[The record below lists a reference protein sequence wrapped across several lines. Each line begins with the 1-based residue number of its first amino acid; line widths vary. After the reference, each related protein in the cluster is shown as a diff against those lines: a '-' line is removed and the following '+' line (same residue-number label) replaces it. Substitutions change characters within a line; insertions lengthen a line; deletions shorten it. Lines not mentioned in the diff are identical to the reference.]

1 MAANGEDATLALAE
15 DIGLRWKDE
24 ILMDTNHPRCDEFYY
39 SRMPSLYELIDRVL
53 CLTFLVNY
61 ILKIFISQNR
71 IQFFKEGES
80 IKDLLVIV
88 PVLIFDY
95 DCG

>member
-1 MAANGEDATLALAE
+1 
-15 DIGLRWKDE
+15 
-24 ILMDTNHPRCDEFYY
+24 
-39 SRMPSLYELIDRVL
+39 MPQLYELVDKVL

-95 DCG
+95 DCGQFGLFMKTVSRVVRLTKIE

>member
-1 MAANGEDATLALAE
+1 
-15 DIGLRWKDE
+15 
-24 ILMDTNHPRCDEFYY
+24 
-39 SRMPSLYELIDRVL
+39 MPQLYELVDKVL

-95 DCG
+95 DCGQFGLFMKTVSRVVRLTKIEQFFGMIVNENDESNVE